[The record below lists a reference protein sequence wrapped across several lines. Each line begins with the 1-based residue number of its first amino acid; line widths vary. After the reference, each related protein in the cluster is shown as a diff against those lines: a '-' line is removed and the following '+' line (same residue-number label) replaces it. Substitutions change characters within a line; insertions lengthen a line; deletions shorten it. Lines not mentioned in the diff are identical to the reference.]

1 MKTSGFRGSLELS
14 ATLRPSQNIQRPC
27 DASAAFSDSGNGAAN
42 ISSEQDSSKRSTPDL
57 ILWRFWDAGYERSYH
72 GAPAIVDLGEI

>member
-1 MKTSGFRGSLELS
+1 MKTSGFRGSLEPS
-14 ATLRPSQNIQRPC
+14 ATSWPSQNIQQPC

-42 ISSEQDSSKRSTPDL
+42 ISSELDSSKRSTPDL
-57 ILWRFWDAGYERSYH
+57 VLWRFWDAGYERSCH